1 MDQEMA
7 TDLLNNSKRHASIAA
22 LEAKVAKMSPWD
34 GEYDTQRQML
44 RTLKEE
50 EASVQ
55 KKADGHEMDIFD
67 VWIWDLSKWLKSLV
81 YAWIVYIFYLRDLF

>member
-1 MDQEMA
+1 MA

-22 LEAKVAKMSPWD
+22 LEAKVKKMSPWD
-34 GEYDTQRQML
+34 SEYDAQRQML

-50 EASVQ
+50 EAANQ

-67 VWIWDLSKWLKSLV
+67 VW
-81 YAWIVYIFYLRDLF
+81 WISILIHIR